1 VGLKISMV
9 TTEKAANC
17 PFCTGLDAVLVNEHA
32 IACYDKYPVNA
43 GHILIVTRRHVPDFF
58 DITAIERSAMLAL
71 IDEAKRLLDE
81 RFRPDGYNVGVNV
94 GQVAGQTVMH
104 VHVHLIPRYRGDTP
118 NPRGGVRGVI
128 PSRQNY

>member
-1 VGLKISMV
+1 M
-9 TTEKAANC
+9 
-17 PFCTGLDAVLVNEHA
+17 LVNEHA